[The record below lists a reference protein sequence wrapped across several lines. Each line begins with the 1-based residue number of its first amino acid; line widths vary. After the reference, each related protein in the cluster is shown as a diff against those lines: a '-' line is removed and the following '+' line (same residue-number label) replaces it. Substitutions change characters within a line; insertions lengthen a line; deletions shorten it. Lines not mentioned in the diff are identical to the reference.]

1 MSAVRNCNLP
11 DDLYYL
17 VRNHVWARQEGDLV
31 VAGITDVAQNL
42 AKSFIAFNPKKVGK
56 TVEKGK
62 STATLESG
70 KWVGP
75 VPAPVAGEIVEVNEA
90 GKTDPGIFNRDPYG
104 EGWVCKIRAEDWA
117 RDSADLV
124 TGQAALDA
132 YDAFMAEEGIECEP
146 S

>member
-1 MSAVRNCNLP
+1 MTAVRNCNIP
-11 DDLYYL
+11 DDLLYL
-17 VRNHVWARQEGDLV
+17 VRNHVWARRDGDLV

-42 AKSFIAFNPKKVGK
+42 AKSFISFTPKKVGK
-56 TVEKGK
+56 TVVKGK

-75 VPAPVAGEIVEVNEA
+75 VPAPVAGEIVEINPA
-90 GKTDPGIFNRDPYG
+90 GESDPTIFNRDPYG
-104 EGWVCKIRAEDWA
+104 EGWVCKIKPEDWE
-117 RDSADLV
+117 RDSADLL

-132 YDAFMAEEGIECEP
+132 YDAFMQEEGIECG